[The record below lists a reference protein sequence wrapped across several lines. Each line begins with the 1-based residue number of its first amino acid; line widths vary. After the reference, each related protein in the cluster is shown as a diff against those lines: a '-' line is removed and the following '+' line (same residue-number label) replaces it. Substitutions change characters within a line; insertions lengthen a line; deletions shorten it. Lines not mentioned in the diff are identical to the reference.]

1 MRLFWSRAHQ
11 FSQTQKSL
19 ESHLKPMPIIV
30 GSLRSGT
37 TLLRFMLDS
46 HSELTIPP
54 ETGFLALAPKLRGR
68 GDKLR
73 EKFLRAV
80 INHPQPISAWP
91 DFEIPEGAFWT
102 ALTGS
107 IPSTSP
113 KGSGHSIDCTR
124 HALGNRDGVIR
135 RRFIARNWIRSDEF
149 YRRGVLFTSSVTAAT
164 PLSR

>member
-1 MRLFWSRAHQ
+1 
-11 FSQTQKSL
+11 
-19 ESHLKPMPIIV
+19 MPIIV

-80 INHPQPISAWP
+80 INHPQPISGWP
-91 DFEIPEGAFWT
+91 DFEISEGAFWT
-102 ALTGS
+102 A
-107 IPSTSP
+107 P
-113 KGSGHSIDCTR
+113 
-124 HALGNRDGVIR
+124 DGDQSLQR
-135 RRFIARNWIRSDEF
+135 RRRVPGILSIV
-149 YRRGVLFTSSVTAAT
+149 RGSLGETAMG
-164 PLSR
+164 